1 MKRLII
7 ILSVLVLSLSVSA
20 EEYHVAK
27 TGNDGNK
34 GDADSPLLTI
44 QAAAK
49 LAWPG
54 DIITVHEGVYR
65 ERINPPRGGTSNNE
79 RIVYQAVKDET
90 VVIKGSEII
99 NGWEQIKED
108 VWRVT
113 IPNSFFG
120 DFNPYN
126 DVIGGEWYK
135 TPKDGFDRHTGAVYL
150 NGQWLTEAQNIDPVF
165 QAVGEELYWFGKVD
179 DDNTTIWAQFRG
191 VDPSEEMVEIN
202 VRQSIFYPDQTGRNY
217 ITVRGFIMRH
227 AATPWSGAMSEQIGL
242 IGTHWSKGWII
253 EDNVISH
260 SMNTGITL
268 GRYELKDVA
277 MPPITAPGFVRS
289 IELALENGWSK
300 EKIGSHIIRNNH
312 ISHCE
317 KNGIHGSLGGIF
329 STITGNTI
337 CDIAMQK
344 WISGPDVAGLKL
356 LGSVDVLISNNHFY
370 RCGEVGGLWLDWMAQ
385 DTRVTG
391 NLFHDNRRDLF
402 VEVNHGPFLV
412 DNNLFLSDLGVL
424 ESSGGGAYIHNLFAC
439 QIILRTELDREVPFL
454 EAHNTEILGLAKI
467 IGDDERFYNNLFV
480 GYDGLSVYDAWEA
493 VNLKAGGNVYLAG
506 AQPVID
512 ENNSLVLT
520 NLDPAIRLKEKFD
533 GWWLEMSI
541 DPKGISEKKRHIITT
556 SLLGTVKIPNTSF
569 IQYDGTP
576 YRLEKDF
583 YGEKRDKDN
592 PFPGPFEYLKPGNNT
607 LKVW

>member
-1 MKRLII
+1 MKSLVIIFAALILCFTI
-7 ILSVLVLSLSVSA
+7 SA
-20 EEYHVAK
+20 KEYHAAK
-27 TGNDGNK
+27 TGNDNNDGSIN
-34 GDADSPLLTI
+34 SPFLTI
-44 QAAAK
+44 QAAAN
-49 LAWPG
+49 LAQPG
-54 DIITVHEGVYR
+54 DIISVHEGIYR
-65 ERINPPRGGTSNNE
+65 ERINPPRGGISNNE
-79 RIVYQAVKDET
+79 RIVYQVAKDEK
-90 VVIKGSEII
+90 VVNKGSEII
-99 NGWEQIKED
+99 KGWERIKED
-108 VWRVT
+108 VWKVT

-150 NGQWLTEAQNIDPVF
+150 KGQWLTEAQNIDSVL
-165 QAVGEELYWFGKVD
+165 QAVGEDLFWFCKVD
-179 DDNTTIWAQFRG
+179 DGNTSIWAQFG
-191 VDPSEEMVEIN
+191 DVDPNEEVVEIN
-202 VRQSIFYPDQTGRNY
+202 VRQSIFYPDQPGRNY
-217 ITVRGFIMRH
+217 ITVRGFMMHH

-277 MPPITAPGFVRS
+277 MPPITGPGFVKS

-329 STITGNTI
+329 STIAGNTI
-337 CDIAMQK
+337 CDIATQK

-356 LGSVDVLISNNHFY
+356 LGSVDVLICNNHFY
-370 RCGEVGGLWLDWMAQ
+370 RCAEVGGLWLDWMAQ
-385 DTRVTG
+385 GTRVSG

-402 VEVNHGPFLV
+402 VEVNHGPFLI
-412 DNNLFLSDLGVL
+412 DNNIFLSNVGVL
-424 ESSGGGAYIHNLFAC
+424 ESSGGGAYVHNLFAC

-454 EAHNTEILGLAKI
+454 EAHNTKILGLSAI
-467 IGDDERFYNNLFV
+467 TGDDERFYNNLFV

-493 VNLKAGGNVYLAG
+493 VNLKTAGNVYLAG
-506 AQPVID
+506 AQPGSNEYD
-512 ENNSLVLT
+512 TLLMT
-520 NLDPAIRLKEKFD
+520 NCDPAIRLLEKSD

-541 DPKGISEKKRHIITT
+541 DSERLSERKRNIVTT
-556 SLLGTVKIPNTSF
+556 SLLGTAKIPNTSF
-569 IQYDGTP
+569 IHPDGTA
-576 YRLEKDF
+576 YRLDTDYF
-583 YGEKRDKDN
+583 GEKRGVEN
-592 PFPGPFEYLKPGNNT
+592 PSPGPFEYLKAGDNK